1 MNRQDFWEDNH
12 NKNDNY
18 WLTGSLA
25 NQIFNIHELKDVVN
39 KRVLEIGIGLGYFTK
54 ELFLLNNQV
63 YACDISQNALN
74 RVKDFSKT
82 YLTQELKVV
91 EPVDLAI
98 CHLVFQHCDDTEIER
113 IINDVNLTQDGV
125 FTFQFAY
132 LRDDD
137 PPNEIVT
144 SFINNKSHY
153 FRSLEKIKDI
163 IERSNKKIMYI
174 SNPMHYY
181 KPENFSWYIIKVINK

>member
-25 NQIFNIHELKDVVN
+25 EEIFNTHELKDVVN
-39 KRVLEIGIGLGYFTK
+39 KKVLEIGIGLGYFTK

-74 RVKDFSKT
+74 RVRDFSKT
-82 YLTQELKVV
+82 YLTQELKIV

-144 SFINNKSHY
+144 SFISDHSK
-153 FRSLEKIKDI
+153 RLRI
-163 IERSNKKIMYI
+163 
-174 SNPMHYY
+174 
-181 KPENFSWYIIKVINK
+181 